1 MAAGRI
7 DSRLYRPHVTLIGQ
21 DVGGAVVREIDAAV
35 DGFDVAGQVQWWLR
49 PRPVVVEVAH
59 VPVPDTPKN

>member
-1 MAAGRI
+1 M
-7 DSRLYRPHVTLIGQ
+7 TLIGQ